1 MNMIL
6 SICIPR
12 TDQNC
17 NLFHGSIAN
26 VSSDRSRWNSP
37 NCFYLR
43 KCVATERKE
52 SKSLVPSGFWI
63 GFLRGSHKRSFEIK
77 LFLLRHLQQL
87 FFLKNLN
94 VKLCW
99 CKGNLSLYRNMQIFL
114 YVSSVLFYYNEFFIS
129 WISLFHEATF
139 REMLLLSDEYS
150 ITPFW
155 RPWAKF
161 WDFLSFMRC
170 FSFF

>member
-17 NLFHGSIAN
+17 NLFHDSIAN

-52 SKSLVPSGFWI
+52 SKPQVPSGFWI

-77 LFLLRHLQQL
+77 LFLLRKQL

-94 VKLCW
+94 VKLCR
-99 CKGNLSLYRNMQIFL
+99 CKGNLSLYRYMQIFL
-114 YVSSVLFYYNEFFIS
+114 FVRSVLFYYNEFFIS

-139 REMLLLSDEYS
+139 
-150 ITPFW
+150 W
-155 RPWAKF
+155 
-161 WDFLSFMRC
+161 
-170 FSFF
+170 

>member
-1 MNMIL
+1 MIL

-26 VSSDRSRWNSP
+26 VSSYRSRWNSP

-52 SKSLVPSGFWI
+52 SKPQVPSGFWI

-77 LFLLRHLQQL
+77 LFLLRKQL

-94 VKLCW
+94 VKLCR
-99 CKGNLSLYRNMQIFL
+99 CKGNLSLYRYMQIFL
-114 YVSSVLFYYNEFFIS
+114 FVHSVLFYYNEFFIS

-139 REMLLLSDEYS
+139 
-150 ITPFW
+150 W
-155 RPWAKF
+155 
-161 WDFLSFMRC
+161 
-170 FSFF
+170 

>member
-1 MNMIL
+1 MIL

-26 VSSDRSRWNSP
+26 VSSYRSRWNSP

-52 SKSLVPSGFWI
+52 SKPQVPSGFWI

-77 LFLLRHLQQL
+77 LFLLRKQL

-94 VKLCW
+94 VKLCR
-99 CKGNLSLYRNMQIFL
+99 CKGNLSLYRYMQIFL
-114 YVSSVLFYYNEFFIS
+114 FVRSVLFYYNEFFIS

-139 REMLLLSDEYS
+139 
-150 ITPFW
+150 W
-155 RPWAKF
+155 
-161 WDFLSFMRC
+161 
-170 FSFF
+170 

>member
-1 MNMIL
+1 MIL

-26 VSSDRSRWNSP
+26 VSSYRSRWNSP

-52 SKSLVPSGFWI
+52 SKPQVPSGFWI

-77 LFLLRHLQQL
+77 LFLLRKQL
-87 FFLKNLN
+87 FFFKNLN
-94 VKLCW
+94 VKLCR
-99 CKGNLSLYRNMQIFL
+99 CKGNLSLYRYMQIFL
-114 YVSSVLFYYNEFFIS
+114 FVRSVLFYYNEFFIS

-139 REMLLLSDEYS
+139 
-150 ITPFW
+150 W
-155 RPWAKF
+155 
-161 WDFLSFMRC
+161 
-170 FSFF
+170 

>member
-26 VSSDRSRWNSP
+26 VSSYRSRWNSP

-52 SKSLVPSGFWI
+52 SKPQVPSGFWI

-77 LFLLRHLQQL
+77 LFLLRKQL

-94 VKLCW
+94 VKLCR
-99 CKGNLSLYRNMQIFL
+99 CKGNLSLYRYMQIFL
-114 YVSSVLFYYNEFFIS
+114 FVRSVLFYYNEFFIS

-139 REMLLLSDEYS
+139 
-150 ITPFW
+150 W
-155 RPWAKF
+155 
-161 WDFLSFMRC
+161 
-170 FSFF
+170 

>member
-17 NLFHGSIAN
+17 NLFHDSIAN

-52 SKSLVPSGFWI
+52 SKSQVPSGFWI

-77 LFLLRHLQQL
+77 LFLLRKQL

-94 VKLCW
+94 VKLCR
-99 CKGNLSLYRNMQIFL
+99 CKGNLSLYRYMQIFL
-114 YVSSVLFYYNEFFIS
+114 FVRSVLFYYNEFFIS

-139 REMLLLSDEYS
+139 
-150 ITPFW
+150 W
-155 RPWAKF
+155 
-161 WDFLSFMRC
+161 
-170 FSFF
+170 